1 MTGATLRYWWWLTT
15 SSYQPI
21 STTCTAL
28 QKVIFAKLCGTEN
41 VILWQKFIMCTV
53 QFFQHTL
60 YLIKMQKLIKNFN
73 IHGCLNKNKMQ
84 HALQLFFRNSSL
96 IQHIQRYTGV
106 GQANSSLPGCQ
117 SEALPV
123 DWSMLQWWNTVDLHH
138 GSSSLIYTATSHSII
153 PAYLT
158 VLSLN

>member
-1 MTGATLRYWWWLTT
+1 VTGATLRYWWWLTT

-73 IHGCLNKNKMQ
+73 IHGCLNKNKTQ
-84 HALQLFFRNSSL
+84 HALQLFQKVFTHSAYSAL
-96 IQHIQRYTGV
+96 HWSWTGKL
-106 GQANSSLPGCQ
+106 QFARM
-117 SEALPV
+117 PV
-123 DWSMLQWWNTVDLHH
+123 WNPASWLVDAATNTVDLHH
-138 GSSSLIYTATSHSII
+138 GPSSLIYTATSHSII
-153 PAYLT
+153 PAYIT